1 MFTLRDF
8 RSLATE
14 TPPPLLLS
22 IMRYLSQLGCE
33 AEMPRVAANM
43 APPSSCASP
52 PFALLLLLSP
62 PPHYTHTPLLAL
74 CENAAASVLFLSL
87 SRQAKKSI
95 FKHHNLL
102 QVFYQLI
109 VADPRYVLLPSGLM
123 IIGFVR
129 FHRLLQ

>member
-62 PPHYTHTPLLAL
+62 PHYKHTPLLAL
-74 CENAAASVLFLSL
+74 CENAAESVLFLSL

-102 QVFYQLI
+102 QVLYQLL